1 MLTVRFVLVAV
12 LACSLL
18 AAAPATVRAEEVPG
32 APPPA
37 RPPADVPLNHWS
49 YPLLERFQARGIIH
63 LDLSTR
69 PVSRSDVAAAVAN
82 WKDSGGSSCSLS
94 ERELWLLSRLEAEF
108 LRGEVDSPAYS
119 TGTSDVSFGLGVRA
133 FTQLRYG
140 GEAVELD
147 LWPGCTPGGI
157 TPLKAARDVGVEDSP
172 DDELD
177 AATDLD
183 YELWGG
189 VPDLLGFYADSQ
201 ILLGGQ
207 EGARKVRLS
216 SRVRTWRGSIF
227 MSERAYVK
235 LERPSFSVVAGRRGT
250 AWGRS
255 RWGRLML
262 SGTAP
267 TFDQLTARFR
277 VGPVSFESMH
287 ALLEYEETG
296 TETDLDDS
304 KSAFLAGHRIVVR
317 GGWGSVGV
325 GEAVVYTSVFPDPI
339 YVNPLMPYYLA
350 QHNEREND
358 NILWLLDGVHH
369 VRPGLTAYWEFL
381 IDDLQYERSSGH
393 PDKYGVTVG
402 GAWYGAVGRFDTE
415 LTAEYTNVRNWT
427 YTHKLTEYRFA
438 HDGLPIGFEL
448 GPDADRFKV
457 ELVFHPAVKWSVGTT
472 FEHARRGE
480 GRITRPFDLD
490 EDNPEPEFPYGVVE
504 TTNRLSVELGYQ
516 SLESLAAGLGA
527 AYESVNN
534 EGNSFGSDDDGW
546 EFWAG
551 VEFRI

>member
-1 MLTVRFVLVAV
+1 
-12 LACSLL
+12 
-18 AAAPATVRAEEVPG
+18 
-32 APPPA
+32 
-37 RPPADVPLNHWS
+37 
-49 YPLLERFQARGIIH
+49 
-63 LDLSTR
+63 
-69 PVSRSDVAAAVAN
+69 
-82 WKDSGGSSCSLS
+82 
-94 ERELWLLSRLEAEF
+94 
-108 LRGEVDSPAYS
+108 
-119 TGTSDVSFGLGVRA
+119 
-133 FTQLRYG
+133 
-140 GEAVELD
+140 
-147 LWPGCTPGGI
+147 
-157 TPLKAARDVGVEDSP
+157 
-172 DDELD
+172 
-177 AATDLD
+177 
-183 YELWGG
+183 
-189 VPDLLGFYADSQ
+189 
-201 ILLGGQ
+201 
-207 EGARKVRLS
+207 
-216 SRVRTWRGSIF
+216 

>member
-1 MLTVRFVLVAV
+1 MAV
-12 LACSLL
+12 LLALSLIAVG
-18 AAAPATVRAEEVPG
+18 AAAASRTDG
-32 APPPA
+32 AADGPPRE

-49 YPLLERFQARGIIH
+49 YPLLERLQARGIIH

-69 PVSRSDVAAAVAN
+69 PVSRADAAAAVAN
-82 WKDSGGSSCSLS
+82 WTDLGGSSCALS
-94 ERELWLLSRLEAEF
+94 ERELWVLSRLEAEF

-119 TGTSDVSFGLGVRA
+119 TGSDDASFGLGVRA

-147 LWPGCTPGGI
+147 LWPGSAPGGI
-157 TPLKAARDVGVEDSP
+157 APLRGGRDVGVESEP

-177 AATDLD
+177 ASTNLD

-189 VPDLLGFYADSQ
+189 LPGLAGFYADSQ

-207 EGARKVRLS
+207 EGARKVRLT
-216 SRVRTWRGSIF
+216 SRIRTWRGIAF
-227 MSERAYVK
+227 LSERAYIK

-250 AWGRS
+250 AWGHS

-267 TFDQLTARFR
+267 TFDQISARFR

-287 ALLEYEETG
+287 ALLEYEALG

-304 KSAFLAGHRIVVR
+304 ESAFLAGHRIVVG

-339 YVNPLMPYYLA
+339 YLNPLMPYYLA

-358 NILWLLDGVHH
+358 NILWLIDGVHH
-369 VRPGLTAYWEFL
+369 LRPGLTAYWELL
-381 IDDLQYERSSGH
+381 IDDLQYERSTDH

-415 LTAEYTNVRNWT
+415 LTAEYTNVRKWT

-448 GPDADRFKV
+448 GPDSDRFRL

-472 FEHARRGE
+472 YEHARRGE
-480 GRITRPFDLD
+480 GRIAAPFDPD
-490 EDNPEPEFPYGVVE
+490 FDNPEPKFPSGVVE
-504 TTNRLSVELGYQ
+504 STDRLAVELGYQ
-516 SLESLAAGLGA
+516 SLESLSAGLGA
-527 AYESVNN
+527 AYESIEN
-534 EGNSFGSDDDGW
+534 EENSPGNENDGW
-546 EFWAG
+546 EFWIG